1 MFRFRS
7 CAQENLYKHLWATKQ
22 LKGVIN
28 RRLFPAL
35 PGYSG
40 YRAGYSGPHCPEC
53 PGAVSGLKNQGC
65 PEYSGIYPES
75 PGTLSPNGYFWAED
89 YKYSLHTPSAL
100 SLATLDEQNSNLSQ
114 RELPHSPFFILERF
128 PWGIWVRSKQ
138 EQGLVLVSL
147 IPTSW
152 ALGFGQARG
161 FKFGTLGALCS

>member
-1 MFRFRS
+1 MLNLYRWIKWRCTNPQKGNEKAMFKRTQEIRFYIWNLSIGTRTIKRDLVQGFWFRS

-22 LKGVIN
+22 LKRTIN
-28 RRLFPAL
+28 WKFIPAL

-65 PEYSGIYPES
+65 PESPGIYPGS

-100 SLATLDEQNSNLSQ
+100 SLATLTNRTQ
-114 RELPHSPFFILERF
+114 
-128 PWGIWVRSKQ
+128 
-138 EQGLVLVSL
+138 
-147 IPTSW
+147 T
-152 ALGFGQARG
+152 
-161 FKFGTLGALCS
+161 